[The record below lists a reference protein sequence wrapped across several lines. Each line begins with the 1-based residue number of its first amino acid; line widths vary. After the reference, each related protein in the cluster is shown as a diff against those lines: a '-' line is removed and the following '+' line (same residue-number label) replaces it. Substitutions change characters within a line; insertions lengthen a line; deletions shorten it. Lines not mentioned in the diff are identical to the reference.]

1 MTLRIMGLNMCELRR
16 ILEGRNIPIQM
27 SQPLMNI
34 RISRSDIPDVRLEVL
49 DVDCVEA
56 NHGGVETDVCFCNVR
71 PVVERTFGFGEMV
84 LDSI

>member
-1 MTLRIMGLNMCELRR
+1 
-16 ILEGRNIPIQM
+16 
-27 SQPLMNI
+27 MNI